1 MFLNRLLSM
10 NAGDPHLTLALSPPI
25 GWERRGDALRRDRE
39 QADADPEDLRFTI
52 DDLRLMRPC
61 FLNRLLS
68 MNSGDPHLSLTLSP
82 PIGWERRGIRLRRGY
97 DGTGSRRMTSVA

>member
-39 QADADPEDLRFTI
+39 QADAGRVLEGSAISKSQVAGQTDVPCQSGVALRLPPHSKTLPEDLRFMI
-52 DDLRLMRPC
+52 YDLRLMGPC
-61 FLNRLLS
+61 F
-68 MNSGDPHLSLTLSP
+68 
-82 PIGWERRGIRLRRGY
+82 
-97 DGTGSRRMTSVA
+97 